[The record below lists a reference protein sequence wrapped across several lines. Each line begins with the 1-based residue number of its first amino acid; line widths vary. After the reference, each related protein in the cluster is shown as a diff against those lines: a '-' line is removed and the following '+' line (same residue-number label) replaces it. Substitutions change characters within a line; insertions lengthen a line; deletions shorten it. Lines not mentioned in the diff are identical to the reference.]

1 MLIGMRPIEIFEFGS
16 ILQNLLLLLSRHIVF
31 QEISHTLFNLVTNFT
46 QNESVL
52 DIPSLA

>member
-31 QEISHTLFNLVTNFT
+31 QEISHTLFNLVTNFYT
-46 QNESVL
+46 K
-52 DIPSLA
+52 